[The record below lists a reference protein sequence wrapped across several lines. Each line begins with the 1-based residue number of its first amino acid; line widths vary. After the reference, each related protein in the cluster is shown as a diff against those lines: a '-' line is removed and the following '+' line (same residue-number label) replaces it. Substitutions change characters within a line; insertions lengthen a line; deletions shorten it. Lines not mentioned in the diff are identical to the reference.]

1 MSVHTAT
8 EASPLAWVLD
18 VEAGQPVEG
27 WTHPISE
34 REEAEHLARIDS
46 IIAAQSAAYA
56 RLPQLFA
63 G

>member
-8 EASPLAWVLD
+8 EASPLAWVLNIE
-18 VEAGQPVEG
+18 VGQLVEG
-27 WTHPISE
+27 RTHPISE
-34 REEAEHLARIDS
+34 HEDAEYLARIDS
-46 IIAAQSAAYA
+46 IVAAQQAAYA